1 MSTIDSE
8 DRNVTGYFL
17 PEDTQL
23 RLKQLREYVGF
34 LTNLARRPPGFE

>member
-8 DRNVTGYFL
+8 DLYVTGYFL
-17 PEDTQL
+17 PEDNQL

-34 LTNLARRPPGFE
+34 LTNLA